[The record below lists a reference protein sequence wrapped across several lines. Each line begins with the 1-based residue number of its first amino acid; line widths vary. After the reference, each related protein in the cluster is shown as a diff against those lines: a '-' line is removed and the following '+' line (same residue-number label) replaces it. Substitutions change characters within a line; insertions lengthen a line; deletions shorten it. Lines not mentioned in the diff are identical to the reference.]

1 MIPNPTA
8 ATGFQCHDPTDLITR
23 FLADKPGTATRRAYA
38 ADLRDFFEGEPRP
51 DQLSA
56 FLALPAPMLS
66 LRLFT
71 YKAELLARGASE
83 ATINRR
89 LSVLRSLL
97 RYAHGRGLAIC
108 DGRGLIEGE
117 KVRPHEGQKS
127 LDPRTLKH
135 LMAAPGHG
143 SLRGRRDTAI
153 MRLLCE
159 NALSRSELHGLNVE
173 DFSPDERCLQLQ
185 VRNGG
190 SRESVPLS
198 RPTADAVAAYLSAAG
213 HGGEPFA
220 PLFRSLDHRPG
231 VGGERLSADGLY
243 FLVRQYGA
251 AIGVED
257 LTPHRLRKSA
267 IDAALQAPSVNL
279 RRVLSQRSAVS
290 RQLVL
295 ARESR
300 ESGS

>member
-1 MIPNPTA
+1 MQTSSRA
-8 ATGFQCHDPTDLITR
+8 SERQTSATGDVIGS
-23 FLADKPGTATRRAYA
+23 FLADKPSAATRRAYA
-38 ADLRDFFEGEPRP
+38 ADLRDFFAGEPRP
-51 DQLSA
+51 DQVSA

-83 ATINRR
+83 ATVNRR

-97 RYAHGRGLAIC
+97 RFAHRLGLAIC

-117 KVRPHEGQKS
+117 KLRPSEGYKS
-127 LDPRTLKH
+127 LDPRTMKQLV
-135 LMAAPGHG
+135 AAPGTKT
-143 SLRGRRDTAI
+143 LRGLRDTAI

-159 NALSRSELHGLNVE
+159 NALSRSDLHALNVS
-173 DFSPDERCLQLQ
+173 DFSWEDLCLLLQ
-185 VRNGG
+185 DRRAN

-198 RPTADAVAAYLSAAG
+198 RRTADAIAAYLKGAG
-213 HGGEPFA
+213 HGEEARA

-251 AIGVED
+251 AVGVED

-267 IDAALQAPSVNL
+267 IDAALQAPSMNL
-279 RRVLSQRSAVS
+279 RRVLSQRSAIS
-290 RQLVL
+290 RQLIL
-295 ARESR
+295 ARESTGA
-300 ESGS
+300 GS